1 MPVSDSLDLVRH
13 AITIQSRGFM
23 GHIRLNKLKPILKSI
38 FLVGVIAILFFSQAD
53 GALAARS
60 GGRMGGGSFRAPS
73 RSYSS
78 PSRSY
83 APNRGYGGGGF
94 GFPFLIPFFGF
105 GGGFGG
111 LFSILI
117 VISLANFLVRSF
129 RGSMGDGDGG
139 EPQSLNPAV
148 SVAKLQ
154 VGLLAQARE
163 LQTDLDRIALSTDT
177 SSAQGR
183 AQVLQESTLALL
195 RHPEYFAYASSDT
208 EQTRL
213 NSAETQFNRWSL
225 SERSKFSEETLSN
238 YDNQLKQNPDKA
250 LTGESESGAL
260 VESQE
265 PSEYIVVTLLVGVQ
279 GKLKLPAIQ
288 DAESLNQALRQL
300 GGVGAEQLLA
310 VEVLWTPQATGDT
323 LTSDDLLAGY
333 PDLQLV

>member
-1 MPVSDSLDLVRH
+1 
-13 AITIQSRGFM
+13 M
-23 GHIRLNKLKPILKSI
+23 GHIRLSKLKPILKSI

-73 RSYSS
+73 RSYSA

-111 LFSILI
+111 LFSILV
-117 VISLANFLVRSF
+117 VITLANFLVRSF
-129 RGSMGDGDGG
+129 RGAIGDGEGG
-139 EPQSLNPAV
+139 EPQSLNPTV

-163 LQTDLDRIALSTDT
+163 LQTDLDRIALTANT
-177 SSAQGR
+177 QSAQGR
-183 AQVLQESTLALL
+183 TQVLQESTLALL
-195 RHPEYFAYASSDT
+195 RHPEYFAYASSET

-213 NSAETQFNRWSL
+213 NNAEAQFNRWSL

-238 YDNQLKQNPDKA
+238 YDNQLKQAADKS
-250 LTGESESGAL
+250 LPGESESGAIT
-260 VESQE
+260 ESE
-265 PSEYIVVTLLVGVQ
+265 APSEYIVVTLLVGVQ

-288 DAESLNQALRQL
+288 DAEGLNQALRDL

-310 VEVLWTPQATGDT
+310 VEVLWTPQASGDT
-323 LTSDDLLAGY
+323 LTADDLVAGY
-333 PDLQLV
+333 PQLQLV

>member
-1 MPVSDSLDLVRH
+1 
-13 AITIQSRGFM
+13 M
-23 GHIRLNKLKPILKSI
+23 GHTTLSKLLSKLKPILKSI

-73 RSYSS
+73 RSYSA

-83 APNRGYGGGGF
+83 APNRGYGGGF

-129 RGSMGDGDGG
+129 RGSLGEGDGG
-139 EPQSLNPAV
+139 EPQSLNPTV

-163 LQTDLDRIALSTDT
+163 LQTDLDRIALTANT
-177 SSAQGR
+177 ESAQGR

-195 RHPEYFAYASSDT
+195 RHPEYFAYASSET

-213 NSAETQFNRWSL
+213 NNAEAQFNRWSL

-238 YDNQLKQNPDKA
+238 YDNQLKQASDKS
-250 LTGESESGAL
+250 LPGESESGAL
-260 VESQE
+260 TESE
-265 PSEYIVVTLLVGVQ
+265 APSEYIVVTLLVGVQ
-279 GKLKLPAIQ
+279 GKLKLPAVQ
-288 DAESLNQALRQL
+288 DAESLNQALRDL

-310 VEVLWTPQATGDT
+310 VEVLWTPQAPGDT
-323 LTSDDLLAGY
+323 LTADDLLAGY
-333 PDLQLV
+333 PQLQLV

>member
-1 MPVSDSLDLVRH
+1 
-13 AITIQSRGFM
+13 M
-23 GHIRLNKLKPILKSI
+23 GHISLNKLKPILKSI
-38 FLVGVIAILFFSQAD
+38 FLVGVIAIVLFSQAD

-139 EPQSLNPAV
+139 EPQSLNPTV

-163 LQTDLDRIALSTDT
+163 LQTDLDRIALTANT
-177 SSAQGR
+177 ESAQGR
-183 AQVLQESTLALL
+183 AEVLQESTLALL
-195 RHPEYFAYASSDT
+195 RHPEYFAYASSET

-213 NSAETQFNRWSL
+213 NNAEAQFNRWSL

-238 YDNQLKQNPDKA
+238 YDNQLKQGDKS
-250 LTGESESGAL
+250 LPGESESGAIT
-260 VESQE
+260 ESDGV
-265 PSEYIVVTLLVGVQ
+265 SEYIVVTLLVGVQ

-288 DAESLNQALRQL
+288 DAEGLNQALRDL

-310 VEVLWTPQATGDT
+310 VEVLWTPQAPGDT
-323 LTSDDLLAGY
+323 LTADDLLAGY
-333 PDLQLV
+333 PQLQLV